1 MMTRRWGL
9 ALLLA
14 VSGHISAAP
23 AHRIVSQR
31 IISMSPNATEILYG
45 LGVIHR
51 VVAVS
56 DYDVWPPEVK
66 KLPRIGGWSTPSLER
81 VLAFRPDLVLL
92 SDAQMQLIGPQLRQ
106 LGLNVVAL
114 PTHTLDDAYSAIRI
128 AGHATGREA
137 EAAQMEASTRAGIE
151 RVRERTRTLAHPSV
165 LCVVDRTPGTLRDVY
180 AAGDGSFIA
189 ELIAVAGA
197 RSVVPR
203 SDEGYSRVG
212 KEALLAYNPDII
224 IDMMQGPPGRLGE
237 DPQAVWRDFPELAAV
252 RNHRIVPVHEDY
264 VLHAS
269 QMVMKTAVL
278 FARIFHP
285 EIPAADW
292 GKP

>member
-1 MMTRRWGL
+1 MP
-9 ALLLA
+9 
-14 VSGHISAAP
+14 AP
-23 AHRIVSQR
+23 PQR
-31 IISMSPNATEILYG
+31 IISMSPNATEILDG
-45 LGVIHR
+45 LGVIDR

-151 RVRERTRTLAHPSV
+151 RVRERTRLLAHPSV

-203 SDEGYSRVG
+203 SNEGYSRVG

-237 DPQAVWRDFPELAAV
+237 DPQAVWHDFPELAAV

-269 QMVMKTAVL
+269 QMVVKTAVL
-278 FARIFHP
+278 FAKIFHP

-292 GKP
+292 EKP

>member
-1 MMTRRWGL
+1 
-9 ALLLA
+9 
-14 VSGHISAAP
+14 
-23 AHRIVSQR
+23 
-31 IISMSPNATEILYG
+31 MSPNATEILYG
-45 LGVIHR
+45 LGVINR

-66 KLPRIGGWSTPSLER
+66 NLPRIGGWSTPSLER

-92 SDAQMQLIGPQLRQ
+92 SDAQAELVGPQLRE
-106 LGLNVVAL
+106 LGLNVVAV
-114 PTHTLDDAYSAIRI
+114 PTHTLNDAYSAIRV
-128 AGHATGREA
+128 AGRATGRDTEA
-137 EAAQMEASTRAGIE
+137 VQLEASTRAGIE
-151 RVRERTRTLAHPSV
+151 RVLNRTSSLAHPTV

-180 AAGDGSFIA
+180 AAGEGSFIA

-203 SDEGYSRVG
+203 STAGYSRVG
-212 KEALLAYNPDII
+212 KEALLGYNPDII

-252 RNHRIVPVHEDY
+252 RNRRIVPVHEDY

-269 QMVMKTAVL
+269 QMVVKTAIL

-292 GKP
+292 EKP

>member
-1 MMTRRWGL
+1 MMTRRWEL

-14 VSGHISAAP
+14 VVGQISAAP
-23 AHRIVSQR
+23 AQRIISQR

-45 LGVIHR
+45 LGVIDR

-128 AGHATGREA
+128 TGHATGREA

-151 RVRERTRTLAHPSV
+151 RVRGRTRSLVHPSV

-197 RSVVPR
+197 HSVVPR
-203 SDEGYSRVG
+203 SNEGYSRVG

-224 IDMMQGPPGRLGE
+224 VDMMQGPPGRLGE

-269 QMVMKTAVL
+269 QMVVKTAVL

-285 EIPAADW
+285 ESPAPDW
-292 GKP
+292 EKP

>member
-1 MMTRRWGL
+1 MN
-9 ALLLA
+9 
-14 VSGHISAAP
+14 GHAASAAFSAVAEATRLSP
-23 AHRIVSQR
+23 RVPQR
-31 IISMSPNATEILYG
+31 IISMSPNSTEILYG
-45 LGVIHR
+45 LGVIDR

-66 KLPRIGGWSTPSLER
+66 NLPRIGGWSTPSLER
-81 VLAFRPDLVLL
+81 VLAFRPDLVLV
-92 SDAQMQLIGPQLRQ
+92 SDAQSQLVGPQLRE
-106 LGLNVVAL
+106 LGLNVVTI
-114 PTHTLDDAYSAIRI
+114 PTHTLNDAYAAIRI
-128 AGHATGREA
+128 AGHATGRDA
-137 EAAQMEASTRAGIE
+137 EAAQLESTTRAGIE
-151 RVRERTRTLAHPSV
+151 RILNRTRALPHPSV

-180 AAGDGSFIA
+180 AAGEGSFIA
-189 ELIAVAGA
+189 ELITIAGA

-203 SDEGYSRVG
+203 SAEGYSRIG
-212 KEALLAYNPDII
+212 KEALLRYNPDII

-252 RNHRIVPVHEDY
+252 RNRRVIPIHDEF

-269 QMVMKTAVL
+269 QMVVKSAVL

-292 GKP
+292 EKP

>member
-1 MMTRRWGL
+1 VF

-14 VSGHISAAP
+14 AANGPAATAAFSSGVP
-23 AHRIVSQR
+23 AR

-45 LGVIHR
+45 LGVIDR

-56 DYDVWPPEVK
+56 DYDVWPPEVT

-92 SDAQMQLIGPQLRQ
+92 SDAQAELVGPQLRE
-106 LGLNVVAL
+106 LGLNVVAV
-114 PTHTLDDAYSAIRI
+114 PTRTLNDAYSAIRI
-128 AGHATGREA
+128 AGRATGRDA
-137 EAAQMEASTRAGIE
+137 EAAQLEASTRAGIE
-151 RVRERTRTLAHPSV
+151 RVRERTRSLAHPSV

-180 AAGDGSFIA
+180 AAGEGSFIA

-203 SDEGYSRVG
+203 SAAGYSRIS
-212 KEALLAYNPDII
+212 KEALLGYNPDII

-269 QMVMKTAVL
+269 QMVVKTAVL

-292 GKP
+292 EKP

>member
-1 MMTRRWGL
+1 MMTHGWGL
-9 ALLLA
+9 ALLLMA
-14 VSGHISAAP
+14 TAHVSAAP
-23 AHRIVSQR
+23 SQR

-45 LGVIHR
+45 LGVIDR

-128 AGHATGREA
+128 AGHATRREA

-151 RVRERTRTLAHPSV
+151 RVRERTRLLAHPSV

-203 SDEGYSRVG
+203 SNEGYSRVG

-252 RNHRIVPVHEDY
+252 RNHRIVPVHVDY

-269 QMVMKTAVL
+269 QMVVKTAAL

-292 GKP
+292 EKP

>member
-1 MMTRRWGL
+1 
-9 ALLLA
+9 
-14 VSGHISAAP
+14 
-23 AHRIVSQR
+23 
-31 IISMSPNATEILYG
+31 MSPNATEILYG
-45 LGVIHR
+45 LGVIDR

-92 SDAQMQLIGPQLRQ
+92 SDAQAQLVGPQLRE
-106 LGLNVVAL
+106 LGLNVVPV
-114 PTHTLDDAYSAIRI
+114 PTHTLNDAYSAIRI
-128 AGHATGREA
+128 AGRATGRDSEA
-137 EAAQMEASTRAGIE
+137 TKLEAATRAGIA
-151 RVRERTRTLAHPSV
+151 RVLNRTRSLPHPTV

-180 AAGDGSFIA
+180 AA
-189 ELIAVAGA
+189 
-197 RSVVPR
+197 
-203 SDEGYSRVG
+203 
-212 KEALLAYNPDII
+212 DII

-252 RNHRIVPVHEDY
+252 RNRRIVSVHEDY

-269 QMVMKTAVL
+269 QMVVKTAVL

-292 GKP
+292 EKP